1 MNFEEAAEFALE
13 YALKKNVN
21 YIDVR
26 AEERFSEHYSI
37 NNGILSSVV
46 SSQESG
52 IGVRIFKKN
61 FAFFS
66 TKKLEKENIKKLVDS
81 ALKGIQKTKIK
92 QEIKLDKYTVYKKSY
107 QVRESI
113 KISNLNVDDKIKYL
127 KDVENNTKDVALNR
141 FYSLSDSSVKKLF
154 LNSEG
159 TRIRSY
165 IPRVSFY
172 YIITILE
179 NNKVAQHFWQYGA
192 SSGYEAFNKWNLKNE
207 IRNLAIAL
215 KTNLNKGRKI
225 KRGIMDVVVAPQV
238 TGIIVHESCGHPYEA
253 DRILGR
259 EAAQAG
265 ESFVK
270 KDMLG
275 KRIGSVAVNI
285 ADDPTI
291 KNSFGFFLYDDEG
304 VKARKKILMKNGLI
318 NEFLHNKESASIL
331 NTRSNGSARSKTFEY
346 EPIVR
351 MSNTFMIPGDYKEE
365 ELIEGVKKGV
375 YIKNFMEWNIDD
387 QRLNQKYVGAEA
399 YLIEN
404 GKITTPVIN
413 PILETTTPELY
424 SKVDAV
430 ADNLEF
436 HAGSCGKGEPMQAIP
451 VWFGGPSFRIKSI
464 LIK

>member
-13 YALKKNVN
+13 YALKKKVE
-21 YIDVR
+21 YADVR
-26 AEERFSEHYSI
+26 AEERFSEHYAI
-37 NNGILSSVV
+37 NNGILSNAV

-52 IGVRIFKKN
+52 IGVRLFKKT

-66 TKKLEKENIKKLVDS
+66 TNKLEKQNIKKLIDS
-81 ALKGIQKTKIK
+81 ALRGLDRTTEK
-92 QEIKLDKYTVYKKSY
+92 QEIKIGNYPAHKKSY
-107 QVRESI
+107 SAKERI
-113 KISNLNVDDKIKYL
+113 KILNLNVKEKINCL
-127 KDVENNTKDVALNR
+127 EEVEEHTKDVALNR
-141 FYSLSDSSVKKLF
+141 FYSLSDSLVRKLF

-159 TRIRSY
+159 ARIRSY

-172 YIITILE
+172 YIITISE
-179 NNKVAQHFWQYGA
+179 NSKTAQHFWQYGA
-192 SSGYEAFNKWNLKNE
+192 SSGYEAFNRWNLKTE
-207 IRNLAIAL
+207 IRNLALAL
-215 KTNLNKGRKI
+215 KANLRYGKKI
-225 KRGIMDVVVAPQV
+225 KKGIMDVVVAPQV

-270 KDMLG
+270 REMLG
-275 KRIGSVAVNI
+275 TRIGSVAANI

-304 VKARKKILMKNGLI
+304 VKARRKILMKNGLI
-318 NEFLHNKESASIL
+318 NEFLHNKESASL
-331 NTRSNGSARSKTFEY
+331 FNTKSNGSARSKTFEH

-365 ELIEGVKKGV
+365 ELIEGVKNGV

-387 QRLNQKYVGAEA
+387 RRLNQKYVGAEA
-399 YLIEN
+399 YMIKN
-404 GKITTPVIN
+404 GKITTPVRN
-413 PILETTTPELY
+413 PILEIITPELY
-424 SKVDAV
+424 SKIDAV
-430 ADNLEF
+430 ADNIEF

-451 VWFGGPSFRIKSI
+451 VWFGGPSFRIRNL

>member
-1 MNFEEAAEFALE
+1 MNFEEAAEFSLN
-13 YALKKNVN
+13 YALKKNAEYVD
-21 YIDVR
+21 IR
-26 AEERFSEHYSI
+26 AEERISEHYAL
-37 NNGILSSVV
+37 NNGILSSAV

-52 IGVRIFKKN
+52 IGVRIFKDN

-66 TKKLEKENIKKLVDS
+66 TNKLEKENLKKLLDS
-81 ALKGIQKTKIK
+81 AFRSLGKVKAKQK
-92 QEIKLDKYTVYKKSY
+92 IKLDNYPTYKKNYSA
-107 QVRESI
+107 REKI
-113 KISNLNVDDKIKYL
+113 KILDLNVNEKINYL
-127 KDVENNTKDVALNR
+127 LEVEKSTKDIAVNR
-141 FYSLSDSSVKKLF
+141 FYSISDSIVRKIF

-172 YIITILE
+172 YIITI
-179 NNKVAQHFWQYGA
+179 NHNDKIAQHFWQYGM
-192 SSGYEAFNKWNLKNE
+192 SCGYEAFNKWNLKNE
-207 IRNLAIAL
+207 IRNLGIAL
-215 KTNLNKGRKI
+215 KTNLQKGK
-225 KRGIMDVVVAPQV
+225 KVKKGVMDVVVAPQV

-318 NEFLHNKESASIL
+318 NEFLHNKESAYFF
-331 NTRSNGSARSKTFEY
+331 NTKSNGSARSKTFGY

-351 MSNTFMIPGDYKEE
+351 MSNTFMIPGDYTEE

-404 GKITTPVIN
+404 GKIKDPVRN

-430 ADNLEF
+430 ANNLEF

-451 VWFGGPSFRIKSI
+451 VWFGGPSFRIRNI